1 MTEPLEDLDAAWGG
15 VPLSPS
21 IPVLDPIE
29 QLKRLFRGA
38 IAANPALWRS
48 VDLEAATTKLEELA
62 RARPTPEA
70 LVPLEPVLAILVR
83 LNAPKR
89 ALQESILAF
98 VDEAREVGQAVALP
112 RTMAA
117 LNDAEKKAL
126 LRSFY
131 DRLKHGGVGA
141 SARQDALAGSIVV
154 FSLPPRSRVLVNTLA
169 VVGLVGALT
178 LLLDDTAADPGPRP
192 SGLLAPSSGL
202 PCLLLHTHGSVLR
215 CTVASDALSSLSPSE
230 WQARFDETRRFARAQ
245 NFEDLLVINETG
257 LPVVP

>member
-62 RARPTPEA
+62 RARPTPQA
-70 LVPLEPVLAILVR
+70 LVSLEPVLTILVK

-89 ALQESILAF
+89 ALHESILAF

-131 DRLKHGGVGA
+131 DRLKHGGAGA
-141 SARQDALAGSIVV
+141 SARQEALAGGIVV
-154 FSLPPRSRVLVNTLA
+154 FSLPPRSQALANVLA
-169 VVGLVGALT
+169 VIALLGGLT

-230 WQARFDETRRFARAQ
+230 RHARFAETRRFARVQ
-245 NFEDLLVINETG
+245 NFEDLLVLNESG